1 LPKFFA
7 CLTAAL
13 ASALILTAAPA
24 GAGTLETVQK
34 RGKLACG
41 VHPGLPGFGL
51 QDNARWGGFDV
62 DFCRAVAAAVFDDP
76 NKVDFIPLTA
86 KDRFTALQSGEVD
99 LLSRNTTW
107 TLSREAGQGFL
118 FGPITYFDGQAFM
131 VRKKL
136 NVTSALEL
144 SGASICVIQGTTTE
158 MNLSDYFRAN
168 NMKFEPVTYAY
179 ADEALN
185 AYQDGRCDSFTT
197 DMSGLYAERNK
208 LKAPEE
214 HTVLPEVISK
224 EPLGPAVRQ
233 GDDAWFNI
241 VKWTHYAMINAEE
254 MGVTSKNV
262 DEKAKSE
269 APDARRLLGAEGN
282 FGEAL
287 GLSRDWAYRIVKH
300 VGNYGEVFDRN
311 LGEGSKLKIKRGVN
325 ALWSKGGVQYAPPV
339 R

>member
-1 LPKFFA
+1 MKRFA
-7 CLTAAL
+7 LFAL
-13 ASALILTAAPA
+13 AAVSALFLAAAPA
-24 GAGTLETVQK
+24 SAGTLDQVQK
-34 RGKLACG
+34 RGKLLCG

-51 QDNARWGGFDV
+51 QDNAQWVGFDV
-62 DFCRAVAAAVFDDP
+62 DFCRAVAAAVFNDP
-76 NKVDFIPLTA
+76 TRIEFIPLTA

-107 TLSREAGQGFL
+107 SLSREAGQGFL
-118 FGPITYFDGQAFM
+118 FAGVTYFDGQAFM

-158 MNLSDYFRAN
+158 LNLSDYFRAN

-179 ADEALN
+179 ADEAVA
-185 AYQDGRCDSFTT
+185 AYQDGRCDAFTT
-197 DMSGLYAERNK
+197 DMSGLYAERAK
-208 LKAPEE
+208 LKSPEE

-224 EPLGPAVRQ
+224 EPLGPLVRQ

-241 VKWTHYAMINAEE
+241 VKWTYFALVNAEE

-262 DEKAKSE
+262 DDKARSE
-269 APDARRLLGAEGN
+269 APDVRRLLGVEGN
-282 FGEAL
+282 YGESL
-287 GLSRDWAYRIVKH
+287 GLSRDWAYRIVKL
-300 VGNYGEVFDRN
+300 VGNYGEIFDRN
-311 LGEGSKLKIKRGVN
+311 LGDGSKLRIKRGVN
-325 ALWSKGGVQYAPPV
+325 GLWSKGGLQYAPPV

>member
-1 LPKFFA
+1 MKRFA
-7 CLTAAL
+7 LFAL
-13 ASALILTAAPA
+13 AAVSALFLAAAPA
-24 GAGTLETVQK
+24 SAGTLDQAQK
-34 RGKLACG
+34 RGKLLCG

-51 QDNARWGGFDV
+51 QDNAQWVGFDV
-62 DFCRAVAAAVFDDP
+62 DFCRAVAAAVFNDP
-76 NKVDFIPLTA
+76 TRIEFIPLTA

-107 TLSREAGQGFL
+107 SLSREAGQGFL
-118 FGPITYFDGQAFM
+118 FAGVTYFDGQAFM

-158 MNLSDYFRAN
+158 LNLSDYFRAN

-179 ADEALN
+179 ADEAVA
-185 AYQDGRCDSFTT
+185 AYQDGRCDAFTT
-197 DMSGLYAERNK
+197 DMSGLYAERAK
-208 LKAPEE
+208 LKSPEE

-224 EPLGPAVRQ
+224 EPLGPLVRQ

-241 VKWTHYAMINAEE
+241 VKWTYFALVNAEE

-262 DEKAKSE
+262 DDKARSE
-269 APDARRLLGAEGN
+269 APDVRRLLGVEGN
-282 FGEAL
+282 YGESL
-287 GLSRDWAYRIVKH
+287 GLSRDWAYRIVKL
-300 VGNYGEVFDRN
+300 VGNYGEIFDRN
-311 LGEGSKLKIKRGVN
+311 LGDGSKLRIKRGVN
-325 ALWSKGGVQYAPPV
+325 GLWSKGGLQYAPPV

>member
-1 LPKFFA
+1 MPKKI
-7 CLTAAL
+7 AAL
-13 ASALILTAAPA
+13 LASCVIALILAAPQA
-24 GAGTLETVQK
+24 DAATLDQVQK
-34 RGKLACG
+34 RGKLVCG

-51 QDNARWGGFDV
+51 QDNAQWVGFDV
-62 DFCRAVAAAVFDDP
+62 DFCRALAAAIFNDP
-76 NKVDFIPLTA
+76 TKIDFVPLTA

-99 LLSRNTTW
+99 ILSRNTTW
-107 TLSREAGQGFL
+107 TLSREAGQGFQ
-118 FGPITYFDGQAFM
+118 FGAITYFDGQAFM
-131 VRKKL
+131 TRKKL
-136 NVTSALEL
+136 NVASALEL

-179 ADEALN
+179 ADEAVA
-185 AYQDGRCDSFTT
+185 AYQEGRCDAFTT
-197 DMSGLYAERNK
+197 DMSGLYAERAK
-208 LKAPEE
+208 LKAPDE

-241 VKWTHYAMINAEE
+241 VKWTHFAMINAEE
-254 MGVTSKNV
+254 MGITSKNV
-262 DEKAKSE
+262 DDKAKSE
-269 APDARRLLGAEGN
+269 APDMRRLLGAEGN

-311 LGEGSKLKIKRGVN
+311 LGDGSKLKIKRGVN

>member
-1 LPKFFA
+1 MKRFA
-7 CLTAAL
+7 LLAL
-13 ASALILTAAPA
+13 AAVSALFLAVAPA
-24 GAGTLETVQK
+24 SAGTLDQVQK
-34 RGKLACG
+34 RGKLLCG

-51 QDNARWGGFDV
+51 QDNAQWVGFDV
-62 DFCRAVAAAVFDDP
+62 DFCRAVAAAIFNDP
-76 NKVDFIPLTA
+76 TRIGFIPLTA
-86 KDRFTALQSGEVD
+86 KDRFTGLQSGEVD

-107 TLSREAGQGFL
+107 SLSREAGQGFL
-118 FGPITYFDGQAFM
+118 FAGVTYFDGQAFM

-158 MNLSDYFRAN
+158 LNLSDYFRAN

-179 ADEALN
+179 ADEAVA
-185 AYQDGRCDSFTT
+185 AYQDGRCDAFTT
-197 DMSGLYAERNK
+197 DMSGLYAERAK

-224 EPLGPAVRQ
+224 EPLGPLVRQ

-241 VKWTHYAMINAEE
+241 VKWTYFALVNAEE

-262 DEKAKSE
+262 DDKARSE
-269 APDARRLLGAEGN
+269 APDAKRLLGSEGN
-282 FGEAL
+282 YGESL
-287 GLSRDWAYRIVKH
+287 GLSRDWAYRIIKL
-300 VGNYGEVFDRN
+300 VGNYGEIFDRN
-311 LGEGSKLKIKRGVN
+311 LGDGSKLRIKRGVN
-325 ALWSKGGVQYAPPV
+325 ALWSKGGLQYAPPV